1 METRTYGTIVSIK
14 SVLKEFKGMR
24 FYELKNGRKIIAK
37 IYFPNEFHPSSYML
51 EYTFGVCAEYKD
63 LEELFEKLNKY
74 LDGCYFGDYELI
86 GDLTRV
92 VTPVDNVN
100 ISTIAKE
107 IKSSFCG
114 ETEISQ
120 GKGSPT
126 KR

>member
-114 ETEISQ
+114 ETEI
-120 GKGSPT
+120 
-126 KR
+126 